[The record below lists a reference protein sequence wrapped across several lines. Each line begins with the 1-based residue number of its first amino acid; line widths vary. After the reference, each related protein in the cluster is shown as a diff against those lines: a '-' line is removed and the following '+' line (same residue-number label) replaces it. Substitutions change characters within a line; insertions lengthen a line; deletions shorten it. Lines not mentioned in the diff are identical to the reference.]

1 MDPKGWK
8 LLACD
13 MEPTTR
19 QKGLA
24 LVTQLSKVE
33 FWSSKTITE
42 QIPAYESLVQECE
55 RISGEASVQKIP

>member
-1 MDPKGWK
+1 
-8 LLACD
+8 